1 MLVFTSISS
10 FYSLL
15 VSTDEIEAEIRA
27 TATVV
32 QRLQDLEISFAEML
46 TDLPDLLTECK
57 CDLSKAQCFL
67 GHLFDTEKFSQCD
80 TFEALL
86 RQLRRDHID
95 TLNTYYLEQLITHFS
110 KKMEVEEKKK
120 KLMKPTE
127 DYEMKRRRFL
137 NDTLVIEFHRAIVCE
152 INPSELCQ
160 KTKLTIK
167 VSDRF
172 ASKRTLK
179 DIEQLALNAFEECH
193 RSLVR
198 MHATVGSVVIS
209 WFFPEDQS
217 DEFETLAKKNAAVFK
232 DAGVEEVTV
241 GGRVVFPSTLEEVS
255 QIHGMFISLTSVF
268 TYRIF
273 RKPH

>member
-1 MLVFTSISS
+1 MLVFTYNFISS
-10 FYSLL
+10 FYSFL

-57 CDLSKAQCFL
+57 CNLSNALRFL
-67 GHLFDTEKFSQCD
+67 GLLFNTKKFSQCD
-80 TFEALL
+80 TIEALL
-86 RQLRRDHID
+86 WQLRQDHID
-95 TLNTYYLEQLITHFS
+95 AFNTYYLQKLITHFS
-110 KKMEVEEKKK
+110 KKMEEEEKK
-120 KLMKPTE
+120 KLMKPIE
-127 DYEMKRRRFL
+127 DYEMERERFL
-137 NDTLVIEFHRAIVCE
+137 NDTLVIEFHRTVVCE
-152 INPSELCQ
+152 INPAELSQ

-167 VSDRF
+167 ISDDL
-172 ASKRTLK
+172 AGEQTLK
-179 DIEQLALNAFEECH
+179 DIEKLALKAFDERH

-209 WFFPEDQS
+209 WFFPEDQN

-241 GGRVVFPSTLEEVS
+241 GGRVVFPSTLEEVRTS
-255 QIHGMFISLTSVF
+255 HGIDNL
-268 TYRIF
+268 
-273 RKPH
+273 PN